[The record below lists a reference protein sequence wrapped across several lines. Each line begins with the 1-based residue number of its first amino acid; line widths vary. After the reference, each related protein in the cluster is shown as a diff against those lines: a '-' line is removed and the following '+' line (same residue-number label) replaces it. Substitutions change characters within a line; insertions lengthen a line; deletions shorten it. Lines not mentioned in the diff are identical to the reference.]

1 MLTENGFTFSKL
13 ILATGR
19 SDLRKGI
26 DGLAAMVRLKYG
38 LNPLEKDTLFL
49 FCGTRRDRLKGLLWT
64 GDRFILLYIRLADG
78 CFQWPGTAQEAR
90 SITTEEFKR
99 LMDGFSID
107 PPSCKQPQKQTEKKV
122 MAWGI
127 LMPLFHIQIGIFY
140 KQFATT
146 VLIFK

>member
-1 MLTENGFTFSKL
+1 MLTENGLTFSKL

-38 LNPLEKDTLFL
+38 LDPLEKDTLFL
-49 FCGTRRDRLKGLLWT
+49 FCGARRDRIKGLLWT

-78 CFQWPGTAQEAR
+78 CFQWPRTAQEAR
-90 SITTEEFKR
+90 SITAEEFKR

-107 PPSCKQPQKQTEKKV
+107 PSVGPKRVPPVNDPKSRRKR
-122 MAWGI
+122 
-127 LMPLFHIQIGIFY
+127 
-140 KQFATT
+140 
-146 VLIFK
+146 